1 MRILVLVCVVLLL
14 STALLGWS
22 DDLLAVRIAQV
33 LDYMILD
40 PNNSPNTMPLSGIE
54 AARVPNLAA
63 FWLFGSALIG
73 FVGISR
79 RTIVA

>member
-1 MRILVLVCVVLLL
+1 MRILILVCVALLL
-14 STALLGWS
+14 STALMGWS

-40 PNNSPNTMPLSGIE
+40 PNTSSTPMPLSGVE

-63 FWLFGSALIG
+63 FWLFGAALIG
-73 FVGISR
+73 FVGVSR